1 MGMNRYVVKH
11 GKRLRCGY
19 TTGSCAAA
27 ASKAAAMAL
36 FCDTSLEEVEIET
49 PKGWA
54 LKLPIAHL
62 EKGQGWA
69 CCGIKKDGGDDPD
82 VTDGL
87 VVYSKVEL
95 ILRKDIIITAGEGV
109 GIVTKPGLQ
118 IKPGEPAINPV
129 PRAMIKKEVYEVLP
143 EDTGVKITIS
153 IPGGQQVAKRTF
165 NPRLGIEGGLSII
178 GTTGIVEPMSTQAL
192 KDTLAA
198 QLSILA
204 AQGSKKVVL
213 VPGNYGKSYA
223 LKEGQRQDIIISYGN
238 YIGFALEKAA
248 EYGFKRVLL
257 IGDIGKLIK
266 VSAGIFD
273 TTGRVA
279 DARSEI
285 MTAYAAYFGAK
296 RDVVAEILNCNTTEE
311 ALNTIEK
318 SGIDISDFG
327 QFIAQR
333 IVDRCI
339 WYTEEKMDIGVRLYS
354 LKRGFLADADEE
366 RGNHN

>member
-1 MGMNRYVVKH
+1 MGMNRYVVKTRQKAQMWLYNRKLCSSSIESCSH
-11 GKRLRCGY
+11 G
-19 TTGSCAAA
+19 S
-27 ASKAAAMAL
+27 

-178 GTTGIVEPMSTQAL
+178 GYHWHCRAHV
-192 KDTLAA
+192 
-198 QLSILA
+198 
-204 AQGSKKVVL
+204 
-213 VPGNYGKSYA
+213 
-223 LKEGQRQDIIISYGN
+223 
-238 YIGFALEKAA
+238 
-248 EYGFKRVLL
+248 
-257 IGDIGKLIK
+257 
-266 VSAGIFD
+266 
-273 TTGRVA
+273 
-279 DARSEI
+279 
-285 MTAYAAYFGAK
+285 
-296 RDVVAEILNCNTTEE
+296 
-311 ALNTIEK
+311 
-318 SGIDISDFG
+318 
-327 QFIAQR
+327 
-333 IVDRCI
+333 
-339 WYTEEKMDIGVRLYS
+339 YTS
-354 LKRGFLADADEE
+354 LKGHTCRSTIYSGSS
-366 RGNHN
+366 R